1 MSKSK
6 KPCGKEFEF
15 ALPQEMIEHQM
26 ENWVRGVLESNDE
39 LAKVLKRLRD
49 SYCALLAGKPVKA
62 DDHILAQIE
71 AVLLGAARAKN
82 LV

>member
-6 KPCGKEFEF
+6 KPSGNEFAF
-15 ALPQEMIEHQM
+15 ALPQEMIERQM

-62 DDHILAQIE
+62 DDKILAQIE
-71 AVLLGAARAKN
+71 AVLQGAERAKN